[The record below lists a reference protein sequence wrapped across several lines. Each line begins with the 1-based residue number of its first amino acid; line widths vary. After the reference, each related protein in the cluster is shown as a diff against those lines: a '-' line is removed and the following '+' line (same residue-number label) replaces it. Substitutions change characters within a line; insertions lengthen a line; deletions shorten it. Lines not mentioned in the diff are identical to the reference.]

1 MFRSLNHFTFF
12 LYNITF
18 LFFIFWFLI
27 LLFFFHREN
36 NRPIF
41 RKFFKSSI
49 LRAYIYIPAVSYPH
63 LSSNKTAYKSIK
75 CVIYPLPPQRS
86 FPLYTSSSI
95 IFSWSWK
102 YTYKSSLIFVHYA
115 FTYIYSP
122 SSYIISLMCL
132 YNCRLLYINTDSYT
146 APPLSRPLYKYM

>member
-75 CVIYPLPPQRS
+75 CVIYPLPHNAA
-86 FPLYTSSSI
+86 FHYT
-95 IFSWSWK
+95 
-102 YTYKSSLIFVHYA
+102 HHH
-115 FTYIYSP
+115 
-122 SSYIISLMCL
+122 
-132 YNCRLLYINTDSYT
+132 LLYFLEVENILTN
-146 APPLSRPLYKYM
+146 LRLFLYIMLLPIYIVLQVILYPWCVCTIADFCT